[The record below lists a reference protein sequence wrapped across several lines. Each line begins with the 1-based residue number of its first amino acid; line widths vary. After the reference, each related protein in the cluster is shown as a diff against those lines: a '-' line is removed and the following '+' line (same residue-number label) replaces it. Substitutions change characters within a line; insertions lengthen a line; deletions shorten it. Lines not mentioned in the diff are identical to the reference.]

1 MEDEEVPMYKSILL
15 APALALAIA
24 LPASAVTDAKV
35 TNQATRASGLS
46 AEVVEVQTRP
56 SPVGVIAR
64 DVFGGALAGAAVG
77 GGVVLYNH
85 YVTNNGNGDWGNWG
99 RTIGIGAAIGAG
111 VGLVFGAVD
120 AASNSDRV
128 YSNGPVADQRD
139 VGFAPPTYAFAKR
152 W

>member
-1 MEDEEVPMYKSILL
+1 MYKSILL
-15 APALALAIA
+15 APALALALA
-24 LPASAVTDAKV
+24 LPAHAVTDAKV
-35 TNQATRASGLS
+35 TNQATRSSGLS

-56 SPVGVIAR
+56 SPAGVIAR
-64 DVFGGALAGAAVG
+64 DMLGGAVVGAAVG

-120 AASNSDRV
+120 VASSPDHV
-128 YSNGPVADQRD
+128 FNGPVADQRD
-139 VGFAPPTYAFAKR
+139 VGFAPATYAYGKR
-152 W
+152 F

>member
-1 MEDEEVPMYKSILL
+1 MYKSILL
-15 APALALAIA
+15 APALALALA
-24 LPASAVTDAKV
+24 LPARAVTDAKV
-35 TNQATRASGLS
+35 TNQATRSSGLS

-56 SPVGVIAR
+56 SPAGVIAR
-64 DVFGGALAGAAVG
+64 DALGGAVLGAAVC

-128 YSNGPVADQRD
+128 MTNGPVADQRD
-139 VGFAPPTYAFAKR
+139 VGFAPATYAYAKR
-152 W
+152 F